1 MLFGVLLAHP
11 FSQATSSPPG
21 DKREYILV
29 INTYTESDPW
39 SYRIISDITARIEQ
53 VENTEIYTE
62 YMNMLLIN
70 TQASIDEFMQ
80 NLVRT
85 YGKNP
90 PRMLILIGSSSY
102 VLRDFPQKAWGG
114 VLRPSSAR
122 NRISSGLT
130 NITSQSGR
138 FPNRNGFPSA
148 AWPKSGT

>member
-102 VLRDFPQKAWGG
+102 VLRDFPQKA
-114 VLRPSSAR
+114 
-122 NRISSGLT
+122 
-130 NITSQSGR
+130 
-138 FPNRNGFPSA
+138 
-148 AWPKSGT
+148 